1 MCSRSRPGVTS
12 PGWHVGCSDLA
23 LWVLSAETEFLL
35 ALVPPSSHPLRTPLY
50 SLSLLYKS
58 FEYCEDVLHSF
69 SFLLFL
75 NYIWPDVLMLS
86 RMLIVIPRCVLFHMP
101 TILVLRRERQ
111 VNIQFKVKT
120 TAKIPLFC
128 RGLLTIAN
136 SVLKFSGDWL
146 AEVSLKHPSC
156 LILPSI
162 GATGYITMAAS
173 LRAVKS

>member
-86 RMLIVIPRCVLFHMP
+86 RMLIVIPRCVLFSCFPCQCIHFTKITRSITAWVVIDP
-101 TILVLRRERQ
+101 TPVIHSPLPDALPLGMLPWVASVVFSGPSWVGWGGRDLRRS
-111 VNIQFKVKT
+111 T
-120 TAKIPLFC
+120 GIPC
-128 RGLLTIAN
+128 PPSPLTI
-136 SVLKFSGDWL
+136 SV
-146 AEVSLKHPSC
+146 
-156 LILPSI
+156 
-162 GATGYITMAAS
+162 
-173 LRAVKS
+173 